1 MERQPGCWIS
11 NMLLSGQPS
20 STTDERSLGDSTSRS
35 GAFQIGLNVTAYGS
49 LSANDVTD
57 YFAVK
62 PGTGAFAVFV
72 TGDPANGFDTLALQ
86 SDFNVRITSADGTSL
101 LASNP
106 SDLTTRV
113 MVFNSDAADQTFF
126 VEITNLSGKA
136 MSYAATLQVPVT
148 LTFDVQ
154 NGDGAANSMSG
165 SAANDSMSGQGGDDT
180 IMGGSGVDYID
191 GGPGRSYLRGDDGND
206 RLQGGADFDDING
219 NMGNDTA
226 SGGLGD
232 DWVVGGKDN
241 DLLYGDGGGD
251 VVWGNLGN
259 DNLDGGEGIDQ
270 VRGGQGDDIVM
281 GGAGDDYVSGD
292 RGSDTVVG
300 GAGADLFHSFGD
312 AGVDRVIDFHQSEGD
327 RVMLDPG
334 TAYDVAQDGADTVIT
349 MAAGAKMTL
358 VGVTLSSLTT
368 GWIFLG

>member
-1 MERQPGCWIS
+1 MEQQLGCW
-11 NMLLSGQPS
+11 NVYMLLSTQS
-20 STTDERSLGDSTSRS
+20 ASTSDERTLGDSTSRS
-35 GAFQIGLNVTAYGS
+35 GGFQIALNQTSYGS
-49 LSANDVTD
+49 LSASDVTD
-57 YFAVK
+57 YFAIR
-62 PGTGAFAVFV
+62 PGAGVFAIFV
-72 TGDPANGFDTLALQ
+72 TADPANGFDTVALQ
-86 SDFNVRITSADGTSL
+86 SDFNVRITSADGAQL
-101 LASNP
+101 LTSNP
-106 SDLTTRV
+106 SDLTTRL

-126 VEITNLSGKA
+126 VEITNLSGRA
-136 MSYAATLQVPVT
+136 MSYAATLQIPVT
-148 LTFDVQ
+148 LSFDVL
-154 NGDGAANSMSG
+154 NGDAGANSMSG

-180 IMGGSGVDYID
+180 IMGGGGVDYID

-241 DLLYGDGGGD
+241 DLLYGDAGGD

-259 DNLDGGEGIDQ
+259 DNLDGGDGIDQ
-270 VRGGQGDDIVM
+270 VRGGQGDDIVI

-300 GAGADLFHSFGD
+300 GSGADLFHSFGD
-312 AGVDRVIDFHQSEGD
+312 AGVDRVLDFHQSEGD

-334 TAYDVAQDGADTVIT
+334 TIYDVAQEGSDTVIT